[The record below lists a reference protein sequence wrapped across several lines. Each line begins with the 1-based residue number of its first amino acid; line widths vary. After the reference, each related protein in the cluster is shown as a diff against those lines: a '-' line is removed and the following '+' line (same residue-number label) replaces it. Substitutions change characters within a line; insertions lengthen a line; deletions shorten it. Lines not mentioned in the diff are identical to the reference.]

1 MHNDRC
7 ATRVAKEFSMR
18 IGKMPSV
25 MFPLSK
31 AVVGFVRIVA
41 IFCESFSAPLL
52 SDVVNARKIV

>member
-1 MHNDRC
+1 MNPPKKLRHFRAMN
-7 ATRVAKEFSMR
+7 TN
-18 IGKMPSV
+18 GYPKMPSV

-31 AVVGFVRIVA
+31 AVVGFVRTVA